1 MNINC
6 PQELNDINA
15 TRYVNNIYRARQE
28 SELVLNFSSLNFV
41 SPSGALI
48 LALGIR
54 DIVGDRS
61 KSNLETQALGA
72 RKKSGAV
79 SYLSHFGF
87 FQFIGLDIGNKPNEV
102 TGGRNF
108 LPITTIDINEFDSNK
123 IAIQE
128 QITTRSYE
136 LARLI
141 YPKSVDV
148 SRVDMLAFCLR
159 EVIRNVF
166 EHAGTE
172 KCHVMAQKWASGYAE
187 ISIADEGVGIPMSL
201 SKAHAFTN
209 SKAALQLAIQPG
221 ITRNIEPIT
230 NDAWQNSGFGLYVMS
245 EIGGNNGKFSLV
257 SDKIML
263 VKENGESIWLPTA
276 VNGTVVNLRANTND
290 SEYFP
295 NILQLIVSK
304 GEDEAETIPGAIKA
318 GSKGSKMVDP
328 IQW

>member
-1 MNINC
+1 MKIDC
-6 PQELNDINA
+6 PHELNDLSA
-15 TRYVNNIYRARQE
+15 TRYVNDIYRARLE
-28 SELVLNFSSLNFV
+28 SDLILNFSTLNFV

-54 DIVGDRS
+54 DIVKERLKS
-61 KSNLETQALGA
+61 KLDTQALGA

-79 SYLSHFGF
+79 SYLGHFGF
-87 FQFIGLDIGNKPNEV
+87 FHFIGIGIGNKPNEV

-108 LPITTIDINEFDSNK
+108 LPITTIDINEFDNNK

-136 LARLI
+136 LAKLI
-141 YPKSVDV
+141 YPKSADV

-172 KCHVMAQKWASGYAE
+172 RCHVMAQKWANGYAE
-187 ISIADEGVGIPMSL
+187 ISIADEGIGIPKSL
-201 SKAHAFTN
+201 SKSHSFTN

-221 ITRNIEPIT
+221 ITRNTAPV
-230 NDAWQNSGFGLYVMS
+230 NDDAWQNSGFGLYVVS
-245 EIGGNNGKFSLV
+245 EVGNENGRFSLV
-257 SDKIML
+257 SDKTML
-263 VKENGESIWLPTA
+263 VKEDGQSTWLPTA
-276 VNGTVVNLRANTND
+276 VNGTIVNLKANTND

-304 GEDEAETIPGAIKA
+304 GEEAAETIPGAVKT
-318 GSKGSKMVDP
+318 GSKGSKMIDP
-328 IQW
+328 IKW